1 MTRLIWPVFS
11 WLVFSCLVLSH
22 LVASRLICSCL
33 VSTLFNSSCLIWPVF
48 SCLVS
53 SVIILFCLSLFHLFS
68 YLICLLSSI
77 VLSYLFFFL
86 SSRLTWTRLVCSLPV
101 LSVLYRLFSS
111 CLYSS
116 SFISSCFVCLVSS
129 RLVFVSMCVYLG
141 FDDAAVEAVVLLLVQ
156 QTELQRSQRGCQKRN
171 TGTTLEKMDPEHLFA
186 SCTINQFPSK
196 TDQH

>member
-1 MTRLIWPVFS
+1 MFCLISSVFS
-11 WLVFSCLVLSH
+11 RLVL
-22 LVASRLICSCL
+22 
-33 VSTLFNSSCLIWPVF
+33 PG
-48 SCLVS
+48 LVS
-53 SVIILFCLSLFHLFS
+53 SVLF
-68 YLICLLSSI
+68 
-77 VLSYLFFFL
+77 LSYQCCIV
-86 SSRLTWTRLVCSLPV
+86 SSRLVSTHLRSSHPV
-101 LSVLYRLFSS
+101 LF
-111 CLYSS
+111 
-116 SFISSCFVCLVSS
+116 VSS

>member
-1 MTRLIWPVFS
+1 MSHLACLLLSRLV
-11 WLVFSCLVLSH
+11 CDYLVLSFFISS
-22 LVASRLICSCL
+22 LFLPYPSRLVL
-33 VSTLFNSSCLIWPVF
+33 PG
-48 SCLVS
+48 LVS
-53 SVIILFCLSLFHLFS
+53 SVLF
-68 YLICLLSSI
+68 
-77 VLSYLFFFL
+77 LSYQCCIV
-86 SSRLTWTRLVCSLPV
+86 SSRLVSTRLRSSHPV
-101 LSVLYRLFSS
+101 LF
-111 CLYSS
+111 
-116 SFISSCFVCLVSS
+116 VSS

>member
-1 MTRLIWPVFS
+1 MARLV
-11 WLVFSCLVLSH
+11 CDYLVLSF
-22 LVASRLICSCL
+22 LIS
-33 VSTLFNSSCLIWPVF
+33 SLFLPS
-48 SCLVS
+48 
-53 SVIILFCLSLFHLFS
+53 LSLVQFCFVLSLLFS
-68 YLICLLSSI
+68 L
-77 VLSYLFFFL
+77 VLSYL
-86 SSRLTWTRLVCSLPV
+86 TRLVCSLPV
-101 LSVLYRLFSS
+101 LSVLYRLLS
-111 CLYSS
+111 CLVSTRLRSS
-116 SFISSCFVCLVSS
+116 HPVLFVSS

>member
-1 MTRLIWPVFS
+1 MSL
-11 WLVFSCLVLSH
+11 LVFVH
-22 LVASRLICSCL
+22 L
-33 VSTLFNSSCLIWPVF
+33 
-48 SCLVS
+48 
-53 SVIILFCLSLFHLFS
+53 ILFCL
-68 YLICLLSSI
+68 
-77 VLSYLFFFL
+77 
-86 SSRLTWTRLVCSLPV
+86 
-101 LSVLYRLFSS
+101 
-111 CLYSS
+111 
-116 SFISSCFVCLVSS
+116 S

>member
-1 MTRLIWPVFS
+1 MSHLACLLLS
-11 WLVFSCLVLSH
+11 SLVCDYLVLSF
-22 LVASRLICSCL
+22 LISSLFLPYLSRLVL
-33 VSTLFNSSCLIWPVF
+33 PG
-48 SCLVS
+48 LVS
-53 SVIILFCLSLFHLFS
+53 SVLF
-68 YLICLLSSI
+68 
-77 VLSYLFFFL
+77 LSYQCCIV
-86 SSRLTWTRLVCSLPV
+86 SSRLVSTRLRSSHPV
-101 LSVLYRLFSS
+101 LF
-111 CLYSS
+111 
-116 SFISSCFVCLVSS
+116 VSS